1 MISRKNITL
10 VYKRSTIISFNKNK
24 NTKTIIRLRL
34 GDFPQIIPNIIPQI
48 QNVQSQNCIS
58 ITCCSDSTG
67 YFVKQMRYL
76 LYLTFKVRY
85 SKYLMLAWQ
94 LHATTRET
102 PHENILNMAAT
113 IFHHVF
119 LRF

>member
-1 MISRKNITL
+1 MMKYRNSMYAFLSKRNTRASFHRKEMQSNNTL
-10 VYKRSTIISFNKNK
+10 KSLLKH
-24 NTKTIIRLRL
+24 
-34 GDFPQIIPNIIPQI
+34 DIIPQI

-67 YFVKQMRYL
+67 YFVKEMRYL

-102 PHENILNMAAT
+102 PHENILNTAT